1 MAAGSDSASSNIMAP
16 GNVLDMLAAKD
27 NENARQAVV
36 RKHDTL
42 KDKIEQLKKE
52 RAEQAR
58 KRKLLSIALK
68 NAKRAKSR
76 IVHKASKLSQEDI
89 VAILCYKHEKEVTKS
104 ERKASTATKA
114 SGSKEKAGD
123 E

>member
-1 MAAGSDSASSNIMAP
+1 MAAGSDSASSNLLAP
-16 GNVLDMLAAKD
+16 GNVMEMLAAKD
-27 NENARQAVV
+27 NENARMDAL
-36 RKHDTL
+36 RKHDSL

-58 KRKLLSIALK
+58 KRKLLTAALK

-76 IVHKASKLSQEDI
+76 IIHKASKLSQEDT
-89 VAILCYKHEKEVTKS
+89 VAILCYKQEKEVAKS